1 MNKSSPLYINM
12 LGEFTLRYG
21 DNVISDQEGR
31 SKKLWLLIE
40 YLVTFKGKEISQ
52 NDLIDLLWPDD
63 YDGNPANTL
72 KTLVH
77 RARTL
82 IGGLDYEDV
91 KNIIIYRRGTYA
103 WNDKLAMVIDLDV
116 FEAYIHEAA
125 QNDISIEQKM
135 SALMNAIDLYK
146 GDFLPKLAEE
156 SWAVP
161 ISTYYH
167 SMYIKAVHDLIEILA
182 YIRNWDEIVRICQN
196 AIKIDPYDEHLHQNL
211 IQALVHTKNSQLAKT
226 HYESVT
232 KMFYERF
239 GVAPSAE
246 FSALY
251 KQVVKTLHQTE
262 NDILEVRKVLNEDE
276 YETGAFYCE
285 FEVFKEIYQLEVRN
299 ASRTGQSMF
308 ICLITVTDEDGD
320 TPEKDVVKNAMNKL
334 MLTVNESLRR
344 GDVYTRYSVSQY
356 LVLLQCLTFENAEM
370 VSQRI
375 VNRFKGEYPK
385 LPIELRTSVA
395 PIEVVI

>member
-1 MNKSSPLYINM
+1 MSKTTPLYINM
-12 LGEFTLRYG
+12 LGEFTMRYG
-21 DNVISDQEGR
+21 DNMISDQEGR

-40 YLVTFKGKEISQ
+40 YLVTFRGKEISQ

-63 YDGNPANTL
+63 YEGNPANTL

-82 IGGLDYEDV
+82 IGGLKYEDV

-103 WNDKLAMVIDLDV
+103 WNDKLDVVIDLDV
-116 FEAYIHEAA
+116 FEESIAEAA
-125 QNDISIEQKM
+125 KEGISIEHKL
-135 SALMNAIDLYK
+135 SALMTAIDLYK
-146 GDFLPKLAEE
+146 GDFLPKLSME

-167 SMYIKAVHDLIEILA
+167 SMYVKAVHDLVDILTH
-182 YIRNWDEIVRICQN
+182 IRNWEEIVRVCQN
-196 AIKIDPYDEHLHQNL
+196 AIQIDPYDERLHQNL
-211 IQALVHTKNSQLAKT
+211 IQALVHTKNSQLAKS

-262 NDILEVRKVLNEDE
+262 NDILAVREVLNEDE

-285 FEVFKEIYQLEVRN
+285 FEVFKEIYQLEVRS
-299 ASRTGQSMF
+299 ASRTGSSMY
-308 ICLITVTDEDGD
+308 ICLITVTDEDGE
-320 TPEKDVVKNAMNKL
+320 TPEKDVIRSAMNKL
-334 MLTVNESLRR
+334 LLTVNESLRR
-344 GDVYTRYSVSQY
+344 GDVYTRFSVSQY
-356 LVLLQCLTFENAEM
+356 LLLLENLTYENAEM
-370 VSQRI
+370 VAERI
-375 VNRFKGEYPK
+375 VKRFKAEYPK
-385 LPIELRTSVA
+385 LKLDLRTAVA
-395 PIEVVI
+395 PIETVI